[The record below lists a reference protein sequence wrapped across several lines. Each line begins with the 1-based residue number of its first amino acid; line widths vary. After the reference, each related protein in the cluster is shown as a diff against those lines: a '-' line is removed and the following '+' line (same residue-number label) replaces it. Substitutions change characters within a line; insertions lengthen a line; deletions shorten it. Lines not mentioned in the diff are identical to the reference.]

1 MRLIRRGAEAELYR
15 TEFLGLPAVFK
26 ERVVKRYRH
35 PQLDRGLRTS
45 RLRTEAR
52 LLQEARRIGLRV
64 PLIYDL
70 DPEENRLVLEDVQG
84 PQFKEHFAKV
94 PAKERLGLAR
104 ELGRAVALLH
114 RHDLVHGDLTTS
126 NILVTPSG
134 LCFLDLSMG
143 EHSAELEAKGV
154 DLHLLIEAFHSAHP
168 GCDRELEA
176 VLSAYRGAY
185 RDGARVVAKAEE
197 IARRGRYT

>member
-1 MRLIRRGAEAELYR
+1 MRLLRRGAEAELYQ
-15 TEFLGLPAVFK
+15 TTFLGLPAVLK
-26 ERVVKRYRH
+26 KRIVKRYRH
-35 PQLDRGLRTS
+35 PTIDQSLRTS

-70 DPEENRLVLEDVQG
+70 DPEENHLVLEHVRG
-84 PQFKEHFAKV
+84 PRFKEHFARAG
-94 PAKERLGLAR
+94 PKERLRLAR
-104 ELGRAVALLH
+104 ELGAAVALLH

-126 NILVTPSG
+126 NILLTPQG

-143 EHSAELEAKGV
+143 ERSEELEAKGV

-168 GCDRELEA
+168 ECGRELDA
-176 VLSAYRGAY
+176 ALSSYRRAY
-185 RDGARVVAKAEE
+185 RDGARVIAKAEE